1 MIILLLHGVKKT
13 ANFTAKLRKKKKIIC
28 SQMIIIANVSV
39 GSATFLRPG
48 SGSGYG
54 KICGS
59 MDPEKRGKLLTTFSF
74 ETPCLNR

>member
-1 MIILLLHGVKKT
+1 
-13 ANFTAKLRKKKKIIC
+13 
-28 SQMIIIANVSV
+28 MIIIANVSV
-39 GSATFLRPG
+39 GSATFLGPG

-74 ETPCLNR
+74 ETPSLNR